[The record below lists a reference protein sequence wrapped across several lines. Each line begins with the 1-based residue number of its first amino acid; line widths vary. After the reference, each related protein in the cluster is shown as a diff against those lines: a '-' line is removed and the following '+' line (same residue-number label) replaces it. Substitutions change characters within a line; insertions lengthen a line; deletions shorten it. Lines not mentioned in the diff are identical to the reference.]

1 MKKGNFLANICILA
15 SIVAMYLYYIYVG
28 EFESKYVSPISMI
41 ALGVVSLFVLSGS
54 MGGINAITSISKS
67 FKRVRKVMHAM
78 YVKDADNVWNVING
92 QSFLFKNQ
100 YLDSDMSNYKR
111 EMERI
116 EEEGMVYTQADIADF
131 INMDRING
139 QVKKV
144 YLDALT
150 KIITLITLVATM
162 VIAYATLDSL
172 TSYDHFV
179 AYDIPKTYL
188 FAKSAVE
195 FVRPIL
201 IFVTYVAILVFEMT
215 LFYKTSYARL
225 VNEYNL
231 FISDFAKQVM
241 PSAKSDAINNVL
253 YLQQLAIQNTKHT
266 IEENIH
272 SVSENFKDIIIRN
285 SESSK
290 EIDRHLE
297 QMATSINGF
306 NTNVEDMKLSIMDQT
321 EHNKLASKNM
331 LKSYKDV
338 LDTFEKRMDT
348 ITDKMLES
356 IKTSVVVTNELDK
369 EQAAEEVDTNVEV
382 LDDKVEEK
390 EEKKVTK
397 KATKQTTTKKTT
409 TKKTSAKKSTTKEK
423 VEKKAEEVKESETK
437 EVEGSDVVAEIVEEV
452 PVVKKKRG
460 RKSKAEKEAEEAAKL
475 ALLEQARE
483 AESVELAEEVVESAV
498 EQIPEIN
505 EMESTDLVAE
515 QIEEKELELVAE

>member
-1 MKKGNFLANICILA
+1 MKKGNFLANISIIA
-15 SIVAMYLYYIYVG
+15 SIAAMYLYYVYVG
-28 EFESKYVSPISMI
+28 EFESKLVSPISMI
-41 ALGVVSLFVLSGS
+41 ALGVVSLFILSGS

-67 FKRVRKVMHAM
+67 FRRVRKVMHAM
-78 YVKDADNVWNVING
+78 YVKDADNVWNVLNG
-92 QSFLFKNQ
+92 QSFIFKNQ
-100 YLDSDMSNYKR
+100 YLDADMSNYKR

-116 EEEGMVYTQADIADF
+116 EEEGMIYTQADIADY

-139 QVKKV
+139 QIKKV

-150 KIITLITLVATM
+150 KIISLITIVATM

-201 IFVTYVAILVFEMT
+201 IFITFVSILVFEMT
-215 LFYKTSYARL
+215 FFYKTSYARL
-225 VNEYNL
+225 INEYNL

-241 PSAKSDAINNVL
+241 PSAKTDAINNVL
-253 YLQQLAIQNTKHT
+253 YLQQLSIQNTKHT
-266 IEENIH
+266 IEENL
-272 SVSENFKDIIIRN
+272 SKVTESFKDVLVRN

-297 QMATSINGF
+297 QMASSINGF
-306 NTNVEDMKLSIMDQT
+306 NANVEDMKLSIMDQT

-348 ITDKMLES
+348 MTDGMKES
-356 IKTSVVVTNELDK
+356 IVSSIEGITISKNLNGAEKATAKKKTSVKRATKKK
-369 EQAAEEVDTNVEV
+369 ETEEKIDSEVEV
-382 LDDKVEEK
+382 
-390 EEKKVTK
+390 
-397 KATKQTTTKKTT
+397 
-409 TKKTSAKKSTTKEK
+409 
-423 VEKKAEEVKESETK
+423 
-437 EVEGSDVVAEIVEEV
+437 
-452 PVVKKKRG
+452 VVKKKRG

-475 ALLEQARE
+475 ALLEQVE
-483 AESVELAEEVVESAV
+483 AIKNAELVQEESAKEDIEEDVKEAKDEVIEDITVEEITEVLEDELVNEEVTE
-498 EQIPEIN
+498 
-505 EMESTDLVAE
+505 
-515 QIEEKELELVAE
+515 

>member
-1 MKKGNFLANICILA
+1 MKKGNFLANISIIA
-15 SIVAMYLYYIYVG
+15 SIAAMYLYYVYVG
-28 EFESKYVSPISMI
+28 EFESKLVSPISMI

-67 FKRVRKVMHAM
+67 FRRVRKVMHAM
-78 YVKDADNVWNVING
+78 YVKDADNVWTVLNG
-92 QSFLFKNQ
+92 QSFIFKNQ
-100 YLDSDMSNYKR
+100 YLDADMSNYKR

-116 EEEGMVYTQADIADF
+116 EEEGMVYTQADIIDY
-131 INMDRING
+131 INLDRING

-150 KIITLITLVATM
+150 RIISLVTVVATM

-201 IFVTYVAILVFEMT
+201 IFISFVAILVLEMT

-225 VNEYNL
+225 INEYNL

-241 PSAKSDAINNVL
+241 PSAKTDAINNVL

-266 IEENIH
+266 IEENLATVTE
-272 SVSENFKDIIIRN
+272 SFKDVLVRN

-306 NTNVEDMKLSIMDQT
+306 NANVEDMKLSIMDQT

-348 ITDKMLES
+348 MTDGMKES
-356 IKTSVVVTNELDK
+356 IVSSIENLAEIK
-369 EQAAEEVDTNVEV
+369 AADGEA
-382 LDDKVEEK
+382 KVENT
-390 EEKKVTK
+390 EEKKTAKRTK
-397 KATKQTTTKKTT
+397 RTTTKKTA
-409 TKKTSAKKSTTKEK
+409 TKK
-423 VEKKAEEVKESETK
+423 
-437 EVEGSDVVAEIVEEV
+437 VEEET

-475 ALLEQARE
+475 ALLEQVE
-483 AESVELAEEVVESAV
+483 AMKNVELVEEDETKDKVVEDVIAEENK
-498 EQIPEIN
+498 EIKKN
-505 EMESTDLVAE
+505 FEND
-515 QIEEKELELVAE
+515 